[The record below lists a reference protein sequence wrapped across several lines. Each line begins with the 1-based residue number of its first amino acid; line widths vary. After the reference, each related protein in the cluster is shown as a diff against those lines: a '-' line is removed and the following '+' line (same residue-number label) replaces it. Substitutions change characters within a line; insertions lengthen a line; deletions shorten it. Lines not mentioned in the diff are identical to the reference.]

1 MYTICSFKIFSL
13 VSSRYLVQNHY
24 MANTKLSD
32 TAYHK
37 IRELISSRQYLPGDP
52 LPEIELSEKLNM
64 SRTPIREA
72 LHKLEDEEIIIIRPQ
87 IGAFVATVD
96 FGQLCNLYEAREALQ
111 GMIANLLC
119 RPHVSTDVFLQLKEE
134 LLELVRIDDCVERHE
149 RLAMYSNHFLDILR
163 TNCLNPVL
171 MKMDRT
177 VSNKIDALA
186 HVTHVIP
193 LYPDNAAQERLGIL
207 DAIIQKDAHAA
218 ETLTRQ
224 HVRNIF
230 NRIMETLKLS

>member
-1 MYTICSFKIFSL
+1 
-13 VSSRYLVQNHY
+13 
-24 MANTKLSD
+24 MANMKLSD

-37 IRELISSRQYLPGDP
+37 IRELISIREYLPGDP

-72 LHKLEDEEIIIIRPQ
+72 LHKLEDEEIVIIRPQ

-111 GMIANLLC
+111 GMISNLLC
-119 RPHVSTDVFLQLKEE
+119 RSHVSIEIFFKLKEE
-134 LLELVRIDDCVERHE
+134 LLELMKIEDSIERHE
-149 RLAMYSNHFLDILR
+149 QLAMYSNHYLEILR

-207 DAIIQKDAHAA
+207 DAIIQKDSHTA
-218 ETLTRQ
+218 EKLTRQ

-230 NRIMETLKLS
+230 NRIMETLKLN